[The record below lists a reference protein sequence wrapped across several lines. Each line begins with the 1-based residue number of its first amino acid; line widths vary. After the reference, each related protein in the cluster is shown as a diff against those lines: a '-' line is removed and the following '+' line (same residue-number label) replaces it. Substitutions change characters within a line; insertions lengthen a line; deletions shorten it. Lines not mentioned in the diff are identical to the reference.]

1 VPDVERIVFGTVA
14 LGLPYGLSRDGKPPN
29 LMDRATAGDLVR
41 RAEELG
47 IRIFDTAPA
56 YGESEARLGEAA
68 GPDARVWTKV
78 GRHSGIGPSLAGEVE
93 AELALSQGRLRR
105 KRIELLQWHNWT
117 RDLASNEHFKEC
129 WRRLAERAGDDV
141 AMLGASTYGAEDAVA
156 AVESGLFRVVQVE
169 YNVLNQ
175 HVVERAGQLAEK
187 CGVKLAVR
195 SVFLQGALT
204 EEGRTLPALPSLE
217 NGVRRARELARTW
230 GMTLTELALRAA
242 LGATGVSYV
251 LVGVDRGEQ
260 LYDAGRVAR
269 LGPLKPAQL
278 RELRQVDL
286 SGDPAVDPRSW

>member
-1 VPDVERIVFGTVA
+1 MPDVERIVFGTVA
-14 LGLPYGLSRDGKPPN
+14 LGLPYGLARDGTPPS
-29 LMDRATAGDLVR
+29 LMDGATAGALVR

-68 GPDARVWTKV
+68 GPAARIWTKV
-78 GRHSGIGPSLAGEVE
+78 GRHSGIGPSLAREVE
-93 AELALSQGRLRR
+93 AELALSLERLGR

-117 RDLASNEHFKEC
+117 RDLASNEHLQEC
-129 WRRLAERAGDDV
+129 WRRLSERENGAV
-141 AMLGASTYGAEDAVA
+141 AMLGASTYGADDAVA

-175 HVVERAGQLAEK
+175 HVVERAGELAEK
-187 CGVKLAVR
+187 RGVKLAVR

-217 NGVRRARELARTW
+217 NGVRRARQLAREW

-242 LGATGVSYV
+242 LGAPGVSYV
-251 LVGVDRGEQ
+251 LVGIDRAEQ
-260 LYDAGRVAR
+260 LDDACRLAR
-269 LGPLKPAQL
+269 LGPLDQAL
-278 RELRQVDL
+278 RRELRQIDL
-286 SGDPAVDPRSW
+286 AGDPAVDPRRW